1 MQQEDNAKMGVILL
15 AGGKGSRFS
24 STTLKQ
30 FIPFEGKPLALHAF
44 DVFFNSPLVSEIVIV
59 CEKEYQSIFP
69 QNEHITFA
77 KPGSLRQHSVF
88 SGFMQL
94 SPSVDWICVHDA
106 VRPCLTQKMLNQL
119 YQEGKQFG
127 AATFASP
134 IHYTIKKLSPQ
145 QLVSETLD
153 RSSLCIIHT
162 PQFLNRQV
170 FEVGMEKTL
179 KENIIITDDVSLA
192 ELVQHPVKV
201 IFSSDPN
208 IKITIPSDLKLVKA
222 LYNND
227 QNKI

>member
-1 MQQEDNAKMGVILL
+1 MKQDDDAKMGVLLL

-24 STTLKQ
+24 SITLKQ

-59 CEKEYQSIFP
+59 CEKEYQNIFP
-69 QNEHITFA
+69 QNERITFA

-106 VRPCLTQKMLNQL
+106 VRPFITQKMLSQL
-119 YQEGKQFG
+119 YEEGKRFG
-127 AATFASP
+127 AATLASP
-134 IHYTIKKLSPQ
+134 VHYTIKKFSSRH
-145 QLVSETLD
+145 LVSETLD
-153 RSSLCIIHT
+153 RSSLCIVHT

-179 KENIIITDDVSLA
+179 KENIIVTDDVSLA
-192 ELVQHPVKV
+192 ELIHHPVKV
-201 IFSSDPN
+201 ILSSDAN
-208 IKITIPSDLKLVKA
+208 IKITLPDDLKLVKA

-227 QNKI
+227 